1 MASPETLHINGEIE
15 KFTAGVTYKPDGLRV
30 EVITKKYEPKLRKGN
45 PSGTSNHET
54 DHGLTAVVRGTR
66 VKKMTNIPDSKN
78 GSLGST
84 ELESFDPYAAGAAA
98 VKKRTGVSY
107 DLMVLNYKGYK
118 IGDIAGEVTQ
128 IANDYKDH
136 HNEVALELD
145 EKHVMGHSD
154 IKKTIDF
161 VTEEKNKSETIME
174 YTANIKRQDG
184 SEKKIKKEA
193 QKDDY
198 ISIPKTDMKPDT
210 WYPVAANDNKPESSQ
225 LNQPTRLAA

>member
-1 MASPETLHINGEIE
+1 MASPETQQTSGETE
-15 KFTAGVTYKPDGLRV
+15 KFTAGVTYKPDGSRV

-98 VKKRTGVSY
+98 VKKRTGISY
-107 DLMVLNYKGYK
+107 DLWVLNGNGYK
-118 IGDIAGEVTQ
+118 LGDIAGEVTQ

-136 HNEVALELD
+136 HKEVALELD
-145 EKHVMGHSD
+145 EKRVMGHND
-154 IKKTIDF
+154 IKTTIDY
-161 VTEEKNKSETIME
+161 VSEEKKKSETIME
-174 YTANIKRQDG
+174 YTANIKRPDG

-198 ISIPKTDMKPDT
+198 ISIPKTDMQPNK
-210 WYPVAANDNKPESSQ
+210 WYPVAANDNKPENSQ
-225 LNQPTRLAA
+225 LNQPAQLVA